1 MSKELSELE
10 KTLQQTKKQFLATAK
25 RATKELDH
33 RRKALRK
40 DIARANT
47 RAKRARADLQKKSER
62 LANTTATKAKRELK
76 KQIRKLEK
84 MLDGARGDAAKLRKD
99 LGPVMDD
106 LANARDH
113 LSHALHVD
121 RAMAKIRRQFSGKPK
136 AKKKAKK
143 KKVTKKKATKKKA
156 KKKAAKKKVTKKKAT
171 RKKGAGSS
179 QGREEKSTGS

>member
-1 MSKELSELE
+1 MTKELSELE
-10 KTLQQTKKQFLATAK
+10 KQLQQTKKQFLASAK
-25 RATKELDH
+25 RATRELDR

-47 RAKRARADLQKKSER
+47 RAQRARADLQKKSER

-84 MLDGARGDAAKLRKD
+84 MLDGARSDAAQLRKD
-99 LGPVMDD
+99 LGPVMTD

-121 RAMAKIRRQFSGKPK
+121 RAMAKIRQKLGGKPK

-143 KKVTKKKATKKKA
+143 KKVTRKKATKKKA
-156 KKKAAKKKVTKKKAT
+156 KKKVAKKKVAKKKAPA
-171 RKKGAGSS
+171 RKRTARKA
-179 QGREEKSTGS
+179 